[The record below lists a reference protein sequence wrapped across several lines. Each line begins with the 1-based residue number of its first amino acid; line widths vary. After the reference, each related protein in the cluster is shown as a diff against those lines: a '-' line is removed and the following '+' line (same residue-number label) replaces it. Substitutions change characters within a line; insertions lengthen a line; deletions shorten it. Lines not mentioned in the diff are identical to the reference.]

1 MNKTALIS
9 AFAAALICLII
20 FSACNGSVNLSN
32 TLWVPDS
39 ANNASGDEV
48 DIREVYNSHYS
59 NYQGTLSFSS
69 NGTFELWLSPG
80 DPSDGTH
87 TGTYEL
93 SGDKINV
100 LFDDDTQSQF
110 DIVTKGGTQCIVV
123 TYDGYDVYFTKQ

>member
-1 MNKTALIS
+1 MKKSLLIS
-9 AFAAALICLII
+9 AFVTAFICLIL
-20 FSACNGSVNLSN
+20 FSACGGPVDLNDTIWIPS
-32 TLWVPDS
+32 S

-59 NYQGTLSFSS
+59 NYQGSLSFAS
-69 NGTFELWLSPG
+69 NGTFELWLKPG

-87 TGTYEL
+87 TGTYEIA
-93 SGDKINV
+93 GDKINA